1 MRIVVIGGSG
11 HVGTFLL
18 PRLVRAGHEVVN
30 LSRGQRSP
38 YVDDVAWREVRQV
51 RVDRD
56 AEDAAGT
63 FAQRVAA
70 LEPEV
75 VVDMVCFTAESAAAL
90 VTGLRGRVAH
100 LVHCGSIW
108 RYGPSRKL
116 PVTEDDDTPAVGEY
130 GVQKAAIARLLEAE
144 TAGGGLVTTS
154 LHPGHICGPGW
165 PPVGPLGN
173 LDPAVWWAL
182 SAGEE
187 LAVPGLGTELMHHV
201 HADDVAQAFQL
212 AVENRDAAAGQA
224 FNVVAPSA
232 LTVRGFA
239 EIAAG
244 WFGRPARLR
253 TVGWDEFRAGLAPEH
268 ARYSWDHLWRSHYVS
283 IDKART
289 RLGYA
294 PAYEPEA
301 AVLDGVR
308 WLVDHGKLEVA
319 SGLAV

>member
-1 MRIVVIGGSG
+1 MRIAVIGGSG

-38 YVDDVAWREVRQV
+38 YVDDVAWREIRQV

-56 AEDAAGT
+56 AEDEAGT
-63 FAQRVAA
+63 LAQRVAA
-70 LEPEV
+70 LRPEV
-75 VVDMVCFTAESAAAL
+75 VVDMVCFTLDSASAL
-90 VTGLRGRVAH
+90 VTGLRGEVAH

-108 RYGPSRKL
+108 RYGPSRTL
-116 PVTEDDDTPAVGEY
+116 PVTEDNGSPAVGEY
-130 GVQKAAIARLLEAE
+130 GTQKDAIARMLEAE
-144 TAGGGLVTTS
+144 TASGGLETTS
-154 LHPGHICGPGW
+154 LHPGHISGPGW
-165 PPVGPLGN
+165 PPIGPLGN

-187 LAVPGLGTELMHHV
+187 LSVPGVGAELMHHV

-212 AVENRDAAAGQA
+212 AVEHREASAGQA

-244 WFGRPARLR
+244 WFGQPARLR
-253 TVGWDEFRAGLAPEH
+253 TVTWEEFRAGLAPEH
-268 ARYSWDHLWRSHYVS
+268 AEHSWDHLWRSHYVS
-283 IDKART
+283 IDKARA

-294 PAYEPEA
+294 PAHEPQDAALEA
-301 AVLDGVR
+301 VR
-308 WLVDHGKLEVA
+308 WLVDHGRLDVA
-319 SGLAV
+319 RGLVV

>member
-30 LSRGQRSP
+30 LSRGQRSA
-38 YVDDVAWREVRQV
+38 YVDDVAWQEIRQV

-63 FAQRVAA
+63 FAERVAA

-75 VVDMVCFTAESAAAL
+75 VVDMVCFTEESAAAL
-90 VTGLRGRVAH
+90 VAGLRGRVAH

-108 RYGPSRKL
+108 RYGPSLKL
-116 PVTEDDDTPAVGEY
+116 PVTEDDATPAVGEY

-144 TAGGGLVTTS
+144 TAAGGLVTTS

-165 PPVGPLGN
+165 PPIGPLGN

-187 LAVPGLGTELMHHV
+187 LAIPGIGAELMHHV

-212 AVENRDAAAGQA
+212 AIEHRDAAAGQA

-232 LTVRGFA
+232 LTVRGYA

-244 WFGRPARLR
+244 WFGRSARLR
-253 TVGWDEFRAGLAPEH
+253 SVGWDEFRAGLTSEH
-268 ARYSWDHLWRSHYVS
+268 AGYSWDHLWRSHYVS

-308 WLVDHGKLEVA
+308 WLVDHGKLDVA
-319 SGLAV
+319 RGLTV